1 MTSRKR
7 RPQPVSQMFGWI
19 GGAAFP
25 LAVGQF
31 ADTFGYELLFTLLFL
46 FDFVA
51 VGALWAF
58 VGVRKAV

>member
-1 MTSRKR
+1 
-7 RPQPVSQMFGWI
+7 MFGWI